1 MVSQLRVYTIN
12 RGMMDS
18 WLKVFQEHL
27 VPIHKKQ
34 GIPLEATWVSA
45 DRTQFIWVRSFDS
58 VDDIAKKE
66 AAYFASPERKAIGD
80 LPQQH
85 TAKVEVSLIE
95 QAFAS

>member
-1 MVSQLRVYTIN
+1 MVSQLRIYTIN

-27 VPIHKKQ
+27 IPLHKKH
-34 GIPLEATWVSA
+34 GIPIEATWVNA

-58 VDDIAKKE
+58 ADEISKKE
-66 AAYFASPERKAIGD
+66 AEYYASPERKAIGD
-80 LPQQH
+80 LPQRH

-95 QAFAS
+95 PAFAS